1 MAKSKNNRLDE
12 IENVRV
18 VIRVRPLSK
27 KEQIEG
33 YQSIVVVD
41 RVENVITLT
50 KPGTINGKTK
60 SFKFDYIFPEDSTQM
75 DLYRHI
81 ALPIVEKSFQGYNGT
96 IFAYGQ
102 TGTGKTYTM
111 SGVSSQNDLKGII
124 PNTFSHIFTQICR
137 ASGERFFVVTV
148 TYLEIY
154 NEDVRDLLSS
164 NPNIKL
170 EVRERP
176 DVGVYVK
183 DLMGFTVD
191 SIESIS
197 ELMNRGNA
205 NRMTRSTLM
214 NDVSSRSHA
223 IFTITIE
230 AKDKADNKT
239 TIGKLNLVDLAG
251 SERLSRTHATGDR
264 LKEAS
269 NINQSLSVLGNVISA
284 LVEGKN
290 SHIPYR
296 NSKLT
301 RLLQDSLGGNSKTAM
316 IAMVSPCEMDFE
328 ESICTLRYASRA
340 KYIKNHI
347 HINVETKKGL
357 IESFEQEIAE
367 LQKRVAQISM
377 AEEKA
382 IKPKKKEK
390 EKDKVQAEIVSE
402 ELVKTEKE
410 KSELLQKICV
420 IQKKILVGGENLF
433 EKAQQQQFLLET
445 SFAEIENLDRSQQQL
460 KEALEKKGAERID
473 VEEKYSS
480 LQEEDLALNKKIK
493 KVQGLLNEV
502 KEEHADKEHEYQRE
516 MQALLDT
523 NRLTVREIQ
532 LASVMIDYY
541 IPKEYLKKIEV
552 NTQWN
557 QDTTEYQMRGVAY
570 TGNNMRKT
578 MSAFPN
584 KEKPIRPRIKSVYHL
599 YNVSKSKQR
608 ARTSWV
614 PRPSGHRQMSC
625 RSAQVN

>member
-1 MAKSKNNRLDE
+1 MAKVKSNRQDE
-12 IENVRV
+12 VENVRV

-27 KEQIEG
+27 KEKAET
-33 YQSIVVVD
+33 YQNIVSVD
-41 RVENVITLT
+41 RTENVIILN
-50 KPGTINGKTK
+50 KPGTVNEKSK

-75 DLYRHI
+75 DLYRYI
-81 ALPIVEKSFQGYNGT
+81 ALPIVEKAFQGYNGT

-111 SGVSSQNDLKGII
+111 SGVPNQNDLKGII
-124 PNTFSHIFTQICR
+124 PNTFSHIFTQISR
-137 ASGERFFVVTV
+137 ASGERSFVVTV

-164 NPNIKL
+164 NPNAKL
-170 EVRERP
+170 EVRERL

-191 SIESIS
+191 SIESIT

-223 IFTITIE
+223 IFTLAIE
-230 AKDKADNKT
+230 VKDSLTNKT

-284 LVEGKN
+284 LVEGKSN
-290 SHIPYR
+290 HIPYR

-316 IAMVSPCEMDFE
+316 IAMISPCEIDYE

-340 KYIKNHI
+340 KYIKNHVR
-347 HINVETKKGL
+347 INVETKKGL

-367 LQKRVAQISM
+367 LQKRVAEISM
-377 AEEKA
+377 EEEKA
-382 IKPKKKEK
+382 IKPKKKD
-390 EKDKVQAEIVSE
+390 KDKTELETVSQ

-410 KSELLQKICV
+410 KVELLQKISV

-445 SFAEIENLDRSQQQL
+445 SFAEIENLDKSQQQL
-460 KEALEKKGAERID
+460 EETLQKKGAQRID

-480 LQEEDLALNKKIK
+480 MQEEDTALTKKIK
-493 KVQGLLNEV
+493 KVQALLNEV
-502 KEEHADKEHEYQRE
+502 REEHADKEHEYQRE

-523 NRLTVREIQ
+523 NRLIIREIQ
-532 LASVMIDYY
+532 LANVMIDYY
-541 IPKEYLKKIEV
+541 IPNEYLKKIEA

-557 QDTTEYQMRGVAY
+557 QETTEYQMRGVAY

-578 MSAFPN
+578 LSAQLVN
-584 KEKPIRPRIKSVYHL
+584 DKPIKPIMKAIYHS
-599 YNVSKSKQR
+599 YNTPKSKQR

-614 PRPSGHRQMSC
+614 PRPNYQRGSTC
-625 RSAQVN
+625 KSAQVN

>member
-1 MAKSKNNRLDE
+1 MAKSKSNRQDE

-27 KEQIEG
+27 KEQIKG
-33 YQSIVVVD
+33 NQNIVVVD
-41 RVENVITLT
+41 RTENVITLT
-50 KPGTINGKTK
+50 KPDTVNGKSK
-60 SFKFDYIFPEDSTQM
+60 SFKFDYIFPEDCTQM
-75 DLYRHI
+75 DLYRLI
-81 ALPIVEKSFQGYNGT
+81 ALPIVEKAFQGYNGT

-111 SGVSSQNDLKGII
+111 SGVSTQNDFKGII

-164 NPNIKL
+164 NSNTKL

-191 SIESIS
+191 SIESIT
-197 ELMNRGNA
+197 ELMNRGNC

-214 NDVSSRSHA
+214 NEVSSRSHA
-223 IFTITIE
+223 IFTINIE
-230 AKDKADNKT
+230 AKDMADNKT

-284 LVEGKN
+284 LVEGKS

-316 IAMVSPCEMDFE
+316 IAMVSPSDVDYE

-340 KYIKNHI
+340 KYIKNHV
-347 HINVETKKGL
+347 HVNVETKKGL
-357 IESFEQEIAE
+357 IEAFEHEIAE
-367 LQKRVAQISM
+367 LQKRVAQISL
-377 AEEKA
+377 AEERV
-382 IKPKKKEK
+382 IKLKKKEV
-390 EKDKVQAEIVSE
+390 DKTQIEAVSE

-410 KSELLQKICV
+410 RSDLLHKISF

-445 SFAEIENLDRSQQQL
+445 SFAEIENLDKSQQQL

-480 LQEEDLALNKKIK
+480 LQEEDIALTKKIK
-493 KVQGLLNEV
+493 KVQCLLNDV

-541 IPKEYLKKIEV
+541 IPKEYLKKIDF

-570 TGNNMRKT
+570 TGNNMRKAV
-578 MSAFPN
+578 SAFCG
-584 KEKPIRPRIKSVYHL
+584 KEKPVRPKMKTVYHL
-599 YNVSKSKQR
+599 YNISKSKQR

-614 PRPSGHRQMSC
+614 PRPSGIRQMGC

>member
-1 MAKSKNNRLDE
+1 MAKNKTSRQDE

-27 KEQIEG
+27 KEQTEG
-33 YQSIVVVD
+33 YQNIVVVD
-41 RVENVITLT
+41 RTENVIILS
-50 KPGTINGKTK
+50 KPGTLNEKSK

-81 ALPIVEKSFQGYNGT
+81 ALPIVEKAFQGYNGT

-111 SGVSSQNDLKGII
+111 SGIPNQNDLKGII
-124 PNTFSHIFTQICR
+124 PNTFSHIFTQISR
-137 ASGERFFVVTV
+137 ASGERSFVVTV

-164 NPNIKL
+164 NPNAKL

-191 SIESIS
+191 SIESIT

-223 IFTITIE
+223 IFTLTIE
-230 AKDKADNKT
+230 AKDRVDNKT

-284 LVEGKN
+284 LVEGKS

-316 IAMVSPCEMDFE
+316 IAMVSPCEIDFE

-340 KYIKNHI
+340 KYIKNHVRV
-347 HINVETKKGL
+347 NVETKKGL

-367 LQKRVAQISM
+367 LQKRVAEISM
-377 AEEKA
+377 EEEKV
-382 IKPKKKEK
+382 IEVEFVMINVNRKEK
-390 EKDKVQAEIVSE
+390 
-402 ELVKTEKE
+402 T
-410 KSELLQKICV
+410 ELLQKISV

-445 SFAEIENLDRSQQQL
+445 SVAEIENLNRSQQQL
-460 KEALEKKGAERID
+460 EETLQKKGAERIN

-480 LQEEDLALNKKIK
+480 LQEEDIALTKKIK
-493 KVQGLLNEV
+493 KVQALLNEV

-523 NRLTVREIQ
+523 NRLIVREIQ
-532 LASVMIDYY
+532 LANVMIEYY
-541 IPKEYLKKIEV
+541 IPKEYLRKIET

-570 TGNNMRKT
+570 TGNNMRKN
-578 MSAFPN
+578 MSAN
-584 KEKPIRPRIKSVYHL
+584 SEKEKPIRPTMKSVYHS
-599 YNVSKSKQR
+599 YNTTKSKQR

-614 PRPSGHRQMSC
+614 PRPSGHRQSGC
-625 RSAQVN
+625 RSARVN